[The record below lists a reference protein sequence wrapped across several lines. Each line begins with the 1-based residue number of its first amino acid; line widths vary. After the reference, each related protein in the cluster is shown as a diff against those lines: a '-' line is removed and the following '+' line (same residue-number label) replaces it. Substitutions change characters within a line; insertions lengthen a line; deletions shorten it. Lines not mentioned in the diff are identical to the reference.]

1 MAARWRLVRKAF
13 IRTETDRDSTFQ
25 TNNFKFIDDPEV
37 DDSERKY
44 SKIPTMKKFSFLQ
57 VVREA
62 TQRNANV
69 GRKPRPTLM
78 KFLEKFDTLDIPACV
93 PRTDQWSRRHS
104 RLSTEPFQWETK
116 RTFPVIG
123 QRSSLVIVNSTICV
137 TTACSPSPDSVP
149 RSPLFQQEEEESGQL
164 GRALLRHRQGSRPA
178 ELASTSNTVRLNHL
192 FTSGPTT

>member
-1 MAARWRLVRKAF
+1 MQSASLYFLRSISERILWFASLAKEWTCFNTDYLDSSGDVRRSVSYSIAGMAARWRLVRKAF
-13 IRTETDRDSTFQ
+13 IRTDTDRDTTFQ

-44 SKIPTMKKFSFLQ
+44 SKMPTIKKFSFLQ

-93 PRTDQWSRRHS
+93 PRTDQRSR
-104 RLSTEPFQWETK
+104 
-116 RTFPVIG
+116 
-123 QRSSLVIVNSTICV
+123 
-137 TTACSPSPDSVP
+137 
-149 RSPLFQQEEEESGQL
+149 
-164 GRALLRHRQGSRPA
+164 
-178 ELASTSNTVRLNHL
+178 
-192 FTSGPTT
+192 